1 MVAQAHGAHLAY
13 HLFLLVTTLK
23 LNLLEF
29 SINMD
34 AEMQDA

>member
-1 MVAQAHGAHLAY
+1 MVAQAHGAHLASF
-13 HLFLLVTTLK
+13 LFLLVTTLT